1 MVAVLTR
8 FPGSTTKTAILRK
21 AGGVSP
27 METPSVRCQAMASAL
42 TTDGDAN
49 ETPEDW
55 LPTGPPRCA
64 FTKKRT

>member
-1 MVAVLTR
+1 
-8 FPGSTTKTAILRK
+8 
-21 AGGVSP
+21 

-64 FTKKRT
+64 FPKKRT

>member
-1 MVAVLTR
+1 MQ
-8 FPGSTTKTAILRK
+8 
-21 AGGVSP
+21 
-27 METPSVRCQAMASAL
+27 TPSVRCQAMASAL